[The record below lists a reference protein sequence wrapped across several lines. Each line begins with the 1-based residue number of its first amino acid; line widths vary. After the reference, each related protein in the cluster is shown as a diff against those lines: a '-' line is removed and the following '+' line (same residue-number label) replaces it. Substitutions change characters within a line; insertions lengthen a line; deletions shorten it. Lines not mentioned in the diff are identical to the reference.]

1 MPDLQHV
8 ICLLG
13 AESTGKTA
21 LTLSLAQA
29 LRDCGLDCAVV
40 PETLRQWCD
49 EQGRTPRPDE
59 QADIAHTQAQRI
71 AEAAQRHPLV
81 LADTSALM
89 TAVYSDFLFAD
100 RSLYAHAAQAQ
111 ARYGLSL
118 LTGLDLPWVAD
129 GLQRDGPQVR
139 EPVDALLRQAL
150 QAQRLPYKVVYGQGA
165 ERDHNA
171 LSALVGLPWLQ
182 ALPQAEALGERLRQQ
197 RDEARLNKPWQ
208 CEHCSDGGCEHK
220 LFTGLLAARSA
231 P

>member
-1 MPDLQHV
+1 MPELRHV

-21 LTLSLAQA
+21 LTESLARV
-29 LRDCGLDCAVV
+29 LRACGLDCAVV

-49 EQGRTPRPDE
+49 QHGRTPRPDE
-59 QADIAHTQAQRI
+59 QAAIAHTQSQRI
-71 AEAAQRHPLV
+71 ADAARQYAVV

-100 RSLYAHAAQAQ
+100 RSLYALAGQAQ
-111 ARYGLSL
+111 ARYGLTL

-171 LSALVGLPWLQ
+171 LSALVGQPWLQ
-182 ALPQAEALGERLRQQ
+182 ALPQAAALNERLRQQ
-197 RDEARLNKPWQ
+197 RDAAKLNKPWQ

-220 LFTGLLAARSA
+220 LFTGLLGARSA
-231 P
+231 A